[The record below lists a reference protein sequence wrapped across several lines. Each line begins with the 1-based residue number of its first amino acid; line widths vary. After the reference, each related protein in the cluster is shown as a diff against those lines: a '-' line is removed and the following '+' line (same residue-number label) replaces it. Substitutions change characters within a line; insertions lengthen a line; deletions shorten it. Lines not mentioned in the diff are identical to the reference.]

1 MRNVLHTLTNSTV
14 AGIRQDRLVVGT
26 VEVRR
31 ADLLCMRD
39 FYQHATQ
46 AMARFLA
53 ALERRLKPATALA
66 LTTVPASSCSQT
78 GPAPRCWQR
87 KPAAQHPSA
96 RRS

>member
-1 MRNVLHTLTNSTV
+1 MRNFLHTLTNSTV
-14 AGIRQDRLVVGT
+14 AGIRQNRLVVVGT
-26 VEVRR
+26 VEVRGDNR
-31 ADLLCMRD
+31 LCMRD

-53 ALERRLKPATALA
+53 AFERRLKPATALA
-66 LTTVPASSCSQT
+66 LTTQASSRSQA